1 MGFVIRLRNLSP
13 GPWKLRFKA
22 NTPVE
27 LRHLI
32 DAVVKPGGRL
42 LIPEAAAEFV
52 DQQHLVQCQ
61 SLGVISYQTLS
72 MERKIPVVPITKVVA
87 PTPHSL
93 NTSVPIEPPL
103 PAEEDKK
110 REFTPSKRAGSPRL
124 AEEPQSKSTSS
135 EEERGE

>member
-1 MGFVIRLRNLSP
+1 V
-13 GPWKLRFKA
+13 
-22 NTPVE
+22 
-27 LRHLI
+27 

-61 SLGVISYQTLS
+61 RLGVINYQTLS
-72 MERKIPVVPITKVVA
+72 MERKIPVVPVTKIVA
-87 PTPHSL
+87 PMPHSL
-93 NTSVPIEPPL
+93 HTSVPIEPPL

-110 REFTPSKRAGSPRL
+110 SESTLPKKGEFTSSKRAGSPRL